1 MTALDMIREGASNW
15 AYGIFNI
22 GFPVLALVMFF
33 FAGVSF
39 AALAARLRQQPP
51 EEIEKIQLPEVVA
64 KLPPS
69 TDILENAPFPIWSNI
84 GGAINF
90 TNAQYHNV
98 AGLDYNPEG
107 IFAYSDNDSSD
118 RHMVNIEGKQRWFTT
133 FEVTIDNEKFTFA
146 LPADDLIMA
155 ENSLKRLMET
165 LSTTFAH
172 LPVGLVIF
180 DTDKSLAQFNP
191 AISTLLDLDPTW
203 LAMRPS
209 MSAFL
214 EMLRENRHLPEQK
227 NFLEWRRLLTEMN
240 ATTRNKRYSDQWN
253 LPNGT
258 TLQVTGQAHAQGA
271 ITFLFEDITAQIT
284 LERQHHAETALN
296 QAVLDRVSDAIVV
309 INPAGS
315 IAFANASF
323 DRLFGMKSMGSLATP
338 DIDTLATMWPET
350 ADFWSKLQAFIS
362 QPQNRAPWA
371 ATLDLLIEKSVDVFP
386 MPDGSTLVSFA
397 DSGTITESQQIKSI
411 FQVADAMFT
420 NSSESTSMKDPLNL
434 DGLTNF
440 LGQREITFDLS
451 DFISNN
457 QASLDPT
464 KTRRILWYLVLAAS
478 NICRDGGT
486 ISLASITNERSVRI
500 SCVVNDDDILSGQ
513 NNHLSLSLLRQLVGQ
528 AGGGAEWVFDDDAH
542 PLTVSCILPVEDT
555 STVTQFLTG
564 SA

>member
-1 MTALDMIREGASNW
+1 MAALDLIREGISGWAS
-15 AYGIFNI
+15 GMFNI

-33 FAGVSF
+33 FAGISF
-39 AALAARLRQQPP
+39 AAVASRMRKQQPDEI
-51 EEIEKIQLPEVVA
+51 EEIRPPAPVPEQI
-64 KLPPS
+64 S
-69 TDILENAPFPIWSNI
+69 DRDIMENAPFPIWSNI
-84 GGAINF
+84 GDGINF
-90 TNAQYHNV
+90 TNAQYHNI

-107 IFAYSDNDSSD
+107 IFAYSDSESSD
-118 RHMVNIEGKQRWFTT
+118 RHMVNVEGKQRWFTT
-133 FEVTIDNEKFTFA
+133 SEVTFDGEKFTFA
-146 LPADDLIMA
+146 LPADDLVKA
-155 ENSLKRLMET
+155 ENSLRRLMET

-180 DTDKSLAQFNP
+180 DADKTLAQFNP
-191 AISTLLDLDPTW
+191 AISALLGLDPTW

-209 MSAFL
+209 MSTFL

-240 ATTRNKRYSDQWN
+240 ATTPNKHYSDQWN
-253 LPNGT
+253 LPNGA

-284 LERQHHAETALN
+284 LERQHLAETALN

-323 DRLFGMKSMGSLATP
+323 DRLFGMKSMGSLSTP
-338 DIDTLATMWPET
+338 DISTLATMWPET

-362 QPQNRAPWA
+362 QAHNRAPWV

-420 NSSESTSMKDPLNL
+420 NSSESTSMNDPLNL
-434 DGLTNF
+434 TGLTNF
-440 LGQREITFDLS
+440 LDQREIAFDLS
-451 DFISNN
+451 GFMSSDH
-457 QASLDPT
+457 ATLDPT

-486 ISLASITNERSVRI
+486 ISLAATTQDRSVKI

-528 AGGGAEWVFDDDAH
+528 TGGGAEWVFDDNAH
-542 PLTVSCILPVEDT
+542 PLTVSCILAIKDS